1 MLTEN
6 RVSSLAAQ
14 LNEDI
19 NLPIIGEKGEFKILK
34 EFVRKAD
41 QAFKSELSSEV
52 YGYINHPDQG
62 IPEERVGEVRDQ
74 MLSALEKRVNIPV
87 LKGVLRESLY
97 SMMADKMVAAVQ
109 VGQTIEG

>member
-6 RVSSLAAQ
+6 RVSAIAAQ

-19 NLPIIGEKGEFKILK
+19 NLPILGEKSEFKVLK

-52 YGYINHPDQG
+52 YSYMNNADDG
-62 IPEERVGEVRDQ
+62 IPEDQVGAVREQ
-74 MLSALEKRVNIPV
+74 MLGALEKKVNIPV
-87 LKGVLRESLY
+87 LRGIIRESLY
-97 SMMADKMVAAVQ
+97 SMMTDKMVSAVQ
-109 VGQTIEG
+109 VGQTIED

>member
-6 RVSSLAAQ
+6 RIDTLAQQ

-41 QAFKSELSSEV
+41 QAFRSELDDEV
-52 YGYINHPDQG
+52 YGYINNPEDG
-62 IPEERVGEVRDQ
+62 IPEDRAGEVREQ
-74 MLSALEKRVNIPV
+74 MLAALQKRVNIPI
-87 LKGVLRESLY
+87 LKGMLKESLY

-109 VGQTIEG
+109 VGQTIDG